1 MSVQVPIL
9 QRHKDEAFKAF
20 GVVNGTIHEACA
32 QACANVDYART
43 VDFVWNLVSSKR
55 PVEPELLAEG
65 LGVGWEKVDE
75 WASQI
80 LDSGRTATRED
91 VERLVLSVWK

>member
-1 MSVQVPIL
+1 MPVQVPVL

-20 GVVNGTIHEACA
+20 GVVNGTIHDACA
-32 QACANVDYART
+32 QACANVDFAKS

-65 LGVGWEKVDE
+65 LGVDWEEVDK

-80 LDSGRTATRED
+80 LDSGVEADRVD